1 MAEKQMFK
9 IEINRDFA
17 ISIFEDLKQTRVVF
31 EIINKFMEVLGT
43 TFCKYFGLKIVANG
57 VLDEHERQLLTFQ
70 QPSGCQNLRKRRPGQ
85 LYIYIYIYS

>member
-1 MAEKQMFK
+1 MAEKHMFK

-17 ISIFEDLKQTRVVF
+17 ISIFEDLKQTRIVF

-57 VLDEHERQLLTFQ
+57 VLDEHEWQLLTFQ
-70 QPSGCQNLRKRRPGQ
+70 QPSGCQNLCKRRPGQ
-85 LYIYIYIYS
+85 LFIFLRS